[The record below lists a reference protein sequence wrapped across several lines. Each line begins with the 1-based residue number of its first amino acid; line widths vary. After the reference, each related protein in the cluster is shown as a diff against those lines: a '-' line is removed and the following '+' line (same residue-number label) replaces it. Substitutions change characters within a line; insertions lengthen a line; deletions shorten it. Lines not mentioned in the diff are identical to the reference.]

1 MATLNATTFKDSQRS
16 FLEAPNQHGIKYNRR
31 SPPIGVPMAGG
42 LSVEIVITGGWG
54 ALAIACLA
62 WASVRKSRKINV
74 ITKDKQALWL
84 EGYSADEAAKILA
97 AAQQIAVIDAKPEGE
112 GNET

>member
-1 MATLNATTFKDSQRS
+1 MATLKATTFKDSQRS
-16 FLEAPNQHGIKYNRR
+16 FLEALDQHSIKYSHR
-31 SPPIGVPMAGG
+31 SLPIGVPMASG

-54 ALAIACLA
+54 VLAIACLA

-97 AAQQIAVIDAKPEGE
+97 AAQQISLIDTKPESE
-112 GNET
+112 SNET